1 MPLDLK
7 HYKNRH
13 SLKSKVLRVIWNVTW
28 LLLFRPTPR
37 GNLFRPWRAFLLRCF
52 GAKLAKGANVL
63 PSCRIW
69 QPWKLEMGAY
79 SCLSERVDC
88 YNADWIRLGD
98 QVTVSQDAFLCTASH
113 DISSPIMELTT
124 APLTLGNQCWVCA
137 RAVLL
142 PGVTLGE
149 GAVVAASAVVTKDV
163 PAWTVVGGNPANKI
177 TLRELAPPPH
187 FGISTIPLAR
197 FTNAFGHFSQ
207 VRGRVLSSF
216 WPYVAYATRGLGIFM
231 RRALAP
237 QSYPVVHP

>member
-1 MPLDLK
+1 MPIDLQ

-13 SLKSKVLRVIWNVTW
+13 SLKSKIFRVLWNVAW

-52 GAKLAKGANVL
+52 GAKLGKGANVL

-113 DISSPIMELTT
+113 DITSPIMELTT
-124 APLTLGNQCWVCA
+124 APLLLKDQCWVCA
-137 RAVLL
+137 RAIIL

-149 GAVVAASAVVTKDV
+149 GCVVAAGAVVTKNV
-163 PAWTVVGGNPANKI
+163 APWTIVGGNPATALGK
-177 TLRELAPPPH
+177 RELQGPDAKRPPAK
-187 FGISTIPLAR
+187 TDTRRKRLR
-197 FTNAFGHFSQ
+197 F
-207 VRGRVLSSF
+207 RLSLLL
-216 WPYVAYATRGLGIFM
+216 P
-231 RRALAP
+231 
-237 QSYPVVHP
+237 